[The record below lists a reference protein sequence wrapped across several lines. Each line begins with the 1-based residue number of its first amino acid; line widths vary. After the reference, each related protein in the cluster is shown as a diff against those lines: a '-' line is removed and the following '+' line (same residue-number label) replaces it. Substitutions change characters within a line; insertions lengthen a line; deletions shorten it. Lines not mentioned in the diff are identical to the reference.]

1 MENEIVIDSAPEARR
16 LQAAAGWRW
25 IVEATQMFRANWLQ
39 WLLITLVFI
48 VIVMGLSLTPII
60 NVVST
65 VLTPVLL
72 GGVMWAAQGARQGRT
87 PEVGDVF
94 AGFRQRPRELLRVG
108 LYYLIGVMIVAL
120 LLVALMYV
128 FNLTET
134 FEAWRTA
141 ATMTDR
147 PDIGGAGW
155 LVVLLGLIGM
165 LVVYSCYFFAPALVM
180 LHGISAS
187 EAMKLS
193 LVGFWRNWLPV
204 LLASA
209 ILSGLAIIAMIPMML
224 GLIVLIPVVLLTN
237 YTAYADVFDPR

>member
-16 LQAAAGWRW
+16 LPVGQGWRW
-25 IVEATQMFRANWLQ
+25 IVDAAQLFRANWLQ
-39 WLLITLVFI
+39 WLLISLVFV
-48 VIVMGLSLTPII
+48 VIVMGLSLLPFV

-72 GGVMWAAQGARQGRT
+72 GGLMWAAQGAREGRT
-87 PEVGDVF
+87 PEIGDVF

-120 LLVALMYV
+120 LLVALLYV
-128 FNLTET
+128 FGLTET
-134 FEAWRTA
+134 FEAWRNAKTL
-141 ATMTDR
+141 TDQ
-147 PDIGGAGW
+147 PEIGGTGW

-165 LVVYSCYFFAPALVM
+165 LVVYSSYFFAPALVM
-180 LHGISAS
+180 LHGIPAG

-193 LVGFWRNWLPV
+193 LVGFWRNWQPV

-209 ILSGLAIIAMIPMML
+209 ILTGLAIVAMIPMML

-237 YTAYADVFDPR
+237 YTAYADVFETR